1 MYYTVELYDL
11 PFKPDPKQV
20 IYVEDEYNDTYN
32 RYIQEHY
39 DELVRTFKSVN
50 LNFIYL
56 PKYVA
61 ELCSNK
67 SVLYYAPFINDNI
80 LNLPNDFLLC
90 HFVRPEDKRNFEP
103 SFVVY
108 NPKVSLEANGF
119 EAYQFC
125 GLKLRIIFQEIV
137 STSPYDVASF
147 FKDEV
152 VAKLAKKKKSP
163 IDKEQEAW
171 DKLKRNIIKFGKS
184 IVVEEDDEPVEAKRC
199 KRPQK
204 EDKPKRAITEVE
216 QMDEE
221 MKAKSARAKK
231 EVEGLLRMGISQLL
245 LENILFGKPELSH
258 LLITKDNRLILSD
271 YKNMEIVLPPFN
283 KAIYLFFLRHEEG
296 VRFKE
301 LIDFKDEIVELYKRT
316 KAPYFS
322 LKAHESV
329 NKLVEL
335 PEGRDNNR
343 VNEEVSKINS
353 TIKLLIDERIAKH
366 YCIDGD
372 MGEEKKIT
380 LPRDLVKWE

>member
-1 MYYTVELYDL
+1 MYTVDLYDL

-50 LNFIYL
+50 LQFIYL
-56 PKYVA
+56 PKYAA
-61 ELCSNK
+61 ELCRNQ
-67 SVLYYAPFINDNI
+67 SVLYYAPFINDDIINI
-80 LNLPNDFLLC
+80 SNDFLLY

-108 NPKVSLEANGF
+108 NPNLSLEANGYV
-119 EAYQFC
+119 AYQFC
-125 GLKLRIIFQEIV
+125 GFKLRIIFQEIV

-152 VAKLAKKKKSP
+152 VTKLAKKKKSHLN
-163 IDKEQEAW
+163 KEEEAW
-171 DKLKRNIIKFGKS
+171 DKLKKCILKFGKS

-199 KRPQK
+199 KRLQK
-204 EDKPKRAITEVE
+204 ADKPKRAITELD

-231 EVEGLLRMGISQLL
+231 EVDGLMQMGISQML
-245 LENILFGKPELSH
+245 LENILFGKPKLSH

-283 KAIYLFFLRHEEG
+283 KAIYFFFLRHEEG

-343 VNEEVSKINS
+343 INEEVSKINS
-353 TIKLLIDERIAKH
+353 TIKLLIDERIAEH
-366 YCIDGD
+366 YCIDGKI
-372 MGEEKKIT
+372 GEEKKIT